1 MTTTTIVTAETT
13 VQTLIDAGVTLAQ
26 LQALVDRKSS
36 PAGANVER
44 GAFAE
49 EIYAL
54 MLENPTAQWKNG
66 GLLKNWFSGKQADAE
81 LEKQRVKRH
90 QEISRALADLAK
102 DGRITKDRSGESA
115 STTFYTVVAEKM
127 PVAET
132 AADADADAAD
142 DAK

>member
-1 MTTTTIVTAETT
+1 MTSTTIVTAETT

-44 GAFAE
+44 AAFAE

-66 GLLKNWFSGKQADAE
+66 
-81 LEKQRVKRH
+81 
-90 QEISRALADLAK
+90 
-102 DGRITKDRSGESA
+102 
-115 STTFYTVVAEKM
+115 
-127 PVAET
+127 
-132 AADADADAAD
+132 
-142 DAK
+142 